1 MRTLK
6 NKDQAIHNYL
16 ISLYAEYEPEK
27 LLRYLKVQGQVSQ
40 VFFKIWRWVDNFQS
54 LYTYSAKIEQFF
66 YMWIVHGAF

>member
-40 VFFKIWRWVDNFQS
+40 VF
-54 LYTYSAKIEQFF
+54 
-66 YMWIVHGAF
+66 